1 MTHLDQT
8 EPSPPDD
15 HHRLDRAVSVT
26 VDSRADGLVAIKS
39 GSTRSGRMALEREA
53 LVLRQLRHPN
63 VIELIDTERT
73 KDRCALVTEFV
84 GRTTLADVPAT
95 GARSVARTGAELITI
110 MLELHELGWVHG
122 RIIGEHVIVGRDGA
136 LTLCALGAAHRAAP
150 GDRRIG
156 ADIVGAVAVIRA
168 LSDRIEPSHDRRAR
182 AQQRNLRA
190 LLQHWELDLT
200 DPAESARELRYDLSA
215 IAGERPI
222 FAKPRT
228 VDDDPQTDRTPAD
241 GAPVRTRWRSA
252 AVLGAALV
260 GFLATI
266 MALRS
271 LGGPPVDPFAASPV
285 TRLGSVP
292 QPVAVALELFRIAAF
307 IACVYGSV
315 VSAAAL
321 GALLTRRPELERVV
335 ARIAPAPVRRVLAGL
350 IGIGLLAGGVTDP
363 RGPAPSSLSRAATPS
378 VQTTETTQTTPVV
391 PTTTSPPAP
400 GPLTPAPVAPSHE
413 VGLPTMWLIE
423 PGDNLWKIS
432 AAAVEHHLGRP
443 PTTAEVSAYWWRV
456 IELNRHSFDAHGY
469 PDLVRPGQ
477 IVELP
482 PFD

>member
-8 EPSPPDD
+8 EPSPSDD

-26 VDSRADGLVAIKS
+26 VDSRAEGLVAIKS
-39 GSTRSGRMALEREA
+39 GATRSGRMAIEREA

-73 KDRCALVTEFV
+73 RDRCALVTQFV

-95 GARSVARTGAELITI
+95 GARAVARTGAELITI
-110 MLELHELGWVHG
+110 VLELHELGWVHG

-136 LTLCALGAAHRAAP
+136 LTLCAFGAAHRAAP
-150 GDRRIG
+150 SDRRIG

-168 LSDRIEPSHDRRAR
+168 LSDRIESNHDRRGR
-182 AQQRNLRA
+182 AQQRTLRS
-190 LLQHWELDLT
+190 LLQHWELDLE
-200 DPAESARELRYDLSA
+200 DPAASARELRYDLSA

-222 FAKPRT
+222 FATPRPG
-228 VDDDPQTDRTPAD
+228 DDDQQTEAGSSD
-241 GAPVRTRWRSA
+241 GAPVRSRWRSA

-260 GFLATI
+260 GFMATI
-266 MALRS
+266 VALRW
-271 LGGPPVDPFAASPV
+271 LGGPPVDPFTAVPV
-285 TRLGSVP
+285 TQLGSVP

-321 GALLTRRPELERVV
+321 GALLTRRPELERIV
-335 ARIAPAPVRRVLAGL
+335 ARMAPAPVRQFLAGL
-350 IGIGLLAGGVTDP
+350 IGIGLLAGGVTTP
-363 RGPAPSSLSRAATPS
+363 RGPAPSAVPRAATP
-378 VQTTETTQTTPVV
+378 TT
-391 PTTTSPPAP
+391 TTTSVPGP

-413 VGLPTMWLIE
+413 VGLPTMWVIE

-432 AAAVEHHLGRP
+432 AAAVERHVGRP
-443 PTTAEVSAYWWRV
+443 PTTAEVSDYWWRV